1 MAQNIIITG
10 FKGGTGATTFAVWLG
25 RALAASGERTL
36 IVDGDDKCGC
46 AEIIGNCRDR
56 IVYTLADYAKSACR
70 AKQTLVSHPKDANLS
85 FMPTLGLTDFSAVKR
100 AIADVD
106 GLFDYILAD
115 KTGESCC
122 DRALIVTEP
131 YPASI
136 KSADAC
142 RSYLTDGGIKDVAL
156 VVNKLSAAAILNGE
170 TMTAHEI
177 ASLLHLRLAAVIP
190 EDLLIAADRP
200 KPATVKA
207 YKAAAENIT
216 GKRESV
222 FNVFGGMGGVNG
234 YFKRKLRQKI

>member
-1 MAQNIIITG
+1 M
-10 FKGGTGATTFAVWLG
+10 
-25 RALAASGERTL
+25 
-36 IVDGDDKCGC
+36 
-46 AEIIGNCRDR
+46 
-56 IVYTLADYAKSACR
+56 
-70 AKQTLVSHPKDANLS
+70 
-85 FMPTLGLTDFSAVKR
+85 
-100 AIADVD
+100 
-106 GLFDYILAD
+106 
-115 KTGESCC
+115 
-122 DRALIVTEP
+122 
-131 YPASI
+131 
-136 KSADAC
+136 
-142 RSYLTDGGIKDVAL
+142 AL